1 MTEPQAGR
9 PALAREILDSC
20 DVVELQR
27 LLIEDPQLA
36 VTELGPWCD
45 HPLGAAPLNY
55 VAMLRCDTRRGIWRD
70 VAGTG
75 AMARELLAA
84 GAPVDGDPRTPK
96 PR

>member
-1 MTEPQAGR
+1 M
-9 PALAREILDSC
+9 
-20 DVVELQR
+20 
-27 LLIEDPQLA
+27 IEDPQLA

-45 HPLGAAPLNY
+45 HPLGAATLSY